1 MIARI
6 WHGIV
11 PTSKS
16 AQYLELMQKFAVRDY
31 TTMAGT
37 GLSARGI

>member
-16 AQYLELMQKFAVRDY
+16 TEYLELMQKFAIRD
-31 TTMAGT
+31 
-37 GLSARGI
+37 